1 MDIKWA
7 WVALTILLSIKT
19 TTSSANEIYV
29 YQVGNDN
36 TFDITQEGENHS
48 VTGLPF
54 ATQGIEGDRNSITIH
69 QDGEEY
75 HQVEGQIVGD
85 DNTIDVYQGGAG
97 KSNFAV
103 GQIIGDDN
111 SLKVYQG
118 KHEDGTTDSTEA
130 GDHTSYSVII
140 GNNNNMEVYQTD
152 QATNCCTSAH
162 FVGNVIYYG
171 DNNDVKTVQRGKG
184 GHYLDTATYGDDNTL
199 DVLQRG
205 NLNQHDGDI
214 ELWGDDHIVDVQ
226 QKDNGGHSIT
236 LDLTNSGGA
245 YNVNTLQEGA
255 TAQTYSLTGICTNTN
270 GCAVSVTQN

>member
-1 MDIKWA
+1 MGTKWA
-7 WVALTILLSIKT
+7 LVPLTVLLLIKT
-19 TTSSANEIYV
+19 TTSWANEIYIS
-29 YQVGNDN
+29 QVGDN
-36 TFDITQEGENHS
+36 LTLNITQEGENHS

-75 HQVEGQIVGD
+75 HQVEGQIDGD
-85 DNTIDVYQGGAG
+85 DNTIDVYQGGGG
-97 KSNFAV
+97 KSNFAS

-255 TAQTYSLTGICTNTN
+255 TAQTYSLIGVCTNVN